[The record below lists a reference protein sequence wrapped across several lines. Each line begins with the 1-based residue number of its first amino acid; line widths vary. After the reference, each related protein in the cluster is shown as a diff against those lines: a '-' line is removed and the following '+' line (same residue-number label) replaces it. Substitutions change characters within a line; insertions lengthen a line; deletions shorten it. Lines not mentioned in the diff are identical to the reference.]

1 MNPVS
6 PVPVPGW
13 PEPARDMGAVPDDLA
28 AMFAGM
34 LAANVAP
41 APVPTPVPV
50 IPNEAPVVTS
60 EAAAVPCAD
69 GEPPRPSVA
78 GPVPVPTPRATP
90 TFPAVPAPDRPLHA
104 PNGPATAGVAPTTAR
119 SGHVLPE
126 GTPAGGPIV
135 PGESKVPGRESAD
148 VRMAAPPATG
158 ASREPE
164 APVVDES
171 AVPEPA
177 FESAA
182 PAPERGRMELPAGFT
197 PVRLPASP
205 ALERAAA
212 VLQRAAAAAAA
223 VEAGLAALPGPRLE
237 VREGSVVVESVVAGD
252 ERAAGARGEAAPDAV
267 LPERAVRAGTGA
279 ASTANDEQPIVTTPG
294 HGRVRPAASAKSKA
308 EGEGTPAPST
318 SPNAV
323 ESAYGVER
331 PATPPPHALVH
342 GVTVAPAR
350 LEDPLPA
357 VGGAQGPA
365 PLPEDRPQTLSPSH
379 ATVAFDRGD
388 GIEGRLRVAL
398 RGDMLHASVQVP
410 DAAAA
415 ERIERDLTGLTRA
428 LRAHGFEDA
437 RITVD
442 VARTAS
448 SDRGQDSPSR
458 DSRTAREHQQPHAH
472 ERQSRRERGASREG
486 R

>member
-13 PEPARDMGAVPDDLA
+13 PEPARDVGAVPDDLA

-41 APVPTPVPV
+41 APAPTSVPV
-50 IPNEAPVVTS
+50 IPTEAPVVTS

-104 PNGPATAGVAPTTAR
+104 PNGPATAGVAPTPAPHGR
-119 SGHVLPE
+119 VLPE
-126 GTPAGGPIV
+126 AAPAGS
-135 PGESKVPGRESAD
+135 PGVAVESRLPARVNVGAHD
-148 VRMAAPPATG
+148 AAPVRAESSP
-158 ASREPE
+158 
-164 APVVDES
+164 ES
-171 AVPEPA
+171 AVPLADEGTVPEPT
-177 FESAA
+177 FESSV
-182 PAPERGRMELPAGFT
+182 PERGRIELPADFVA
-197 PVRLPASP
+197 VRLPASP

-212 VLQRAAAAAAA
+212 VLHRAAAAAAA
-223 VEAGLAALPGPRLE
+223 VEAGLAGLPGPRLE
-237 VREGSVVVESVVAGD
+237 VREGSVIVESVVVGD
-252 ERAAGARGEAAPDAV
+252 DRASVASDDVAPEAV
-267 LPERAVRAGTGA
+267 LPERAVRAGMGA
-279 ASTANDEQPIVTTPG
+279 ANASTDEHPVVAAHT
-294 HGRVRPAASAKSKA
+294 HGRARSAASVKAKV
-308 EGEGTPAPST
+308 EGEGSSAPST
-318 SPNAV
+318 LPNAV

-331 PATPPPHALVH
+331 PVTPPHALVH
-342 GVTVAPAR
+342 GVTTAPAR
-350 LEDPLPA
+350 LEDPLPT

-365 PLPEDRPQTLSPSH
+365 PLPEERPQTSSPSH

-442 VARTAS
+442 VARTAA

-458 DSRTAREHQQPHAH
+458 DSRTAREHQQAHAH
-472 ERQSRRERGASREG
+472 DRQPRRERGASREG